1 MTDLAIE
8 STAALPSAPGKILPE
23 HFESIVRDHQKRIY
37 RILFLLLHDPDEAD
51 CLTQECFLRAF
62 ARRAGFRGEAG
73 LGTWLIR
80 IAINLARDHLK
91 NRRASFWR
99 RFLRGKEG
107 QMQSTAGIYPTPE
120 ESLSRRERLAAI
132 WSAVE
137 SLPLQQRTAFVLR
150 FGEDVP
156 LHEIAGAM
164 KLREGTVKAHLAHAT
179 AAIRRALEQRLSPQ
193 AVLPQVSTGKHQVPA
208 AGDER
213 RGLEDL

>member
-1 MTDLAIE
+1 LTDFAIE

-23 HFESIVRDHQKRIY
+23 HFESIVREHQKRIY
-37 RILFLLLHDPDEAD
+37 RILFMLLRDPDEAD

-62 ARRAGFRGEAG
+62 ARRAGFRGEAA
-73 LGTWLIR
+73 LGTWMIR

-99 RFLRGKEG
+99 RFLRGKESA
-107 QMQSTAGIYPTPE
+107 MQSMAGSFPTPE
-120 ESLSRRERLAAI
+120 ESLASREKLTAV

-137 SLPLQQRTAFVLR
+137 RLPLQQRTAFVLR

-164 KLREGTVKAHLAHAT
+164 NLREGTVKAHIANAT
-179 AAIRRALEQRLSPQ
+179 AAIRRALEQRLSPP
-193 AVLPQVSTGKHQVPA
+193 AVFPQVSTGKRQVPA
-208 AGDER
+208 TEDQR
-213 RGLEDL
+213 RGPDDL

>member
-1 MTDLAIE
+1 LTDFVIE
-8 STAALPSAPGKILPE
+8 STAALSSAPGKILPE
-23 HFESIVRDHQKRIY
+23 HFESIVREHQKRIY
-37 RILFLLLHDPDEAD
+37 RILFLLLHDADEAN

-62 ARRAGFRGEAG
+62 ARRAGFRGEAA

-99 RFLRGKEG
+99 RFLRGKEDA
-107 QMQSTAGIYPTPE
+107 MQSMAGSCPTPE
-120 ESLSRRERLAAI
+120 ESLARRERLAAV

-164 KLREGTVKAHLAHAT
+164 NLREGTVKAHLANAT
-179 AAIRRALEQRLSPQ
+179 TAIRRALEQRLSPP
-193 AVLPQVSTGKHQVPA
+193 AVLPQVKTGKQPSPA
-208 AGDER
+208 TGDEK
-213 RGLEDL
+213 RGLDNL

>member
-1 MTDLAIE
+1 LTDFAIE
-8 STAALPSAPGKILPE
+8 STTALPSAPGKILPE
-23 HFESIVRDHQKRIY
+23 HFESIVREHQKRIY
-37 RILFLLLHDPDEAD
+37 RILFLLLRDPDEAD

-62 ARRAGFRGEAG
+62 ARRAGFRGEAA

-99 RFLRGKEG
+99 RFLRGKECA
-107 QMQSTAGIYPTPE
+107 MQSMAGKFPTPE
-120 ESLSRRERLAAI
+120 ESLARRERLTAV

-137 SLPLQQRTAFVLR
+137 GLPLQQRTAFVLR

-164 KLREGTVKAHLAHAT
+164 DLREGTVKAHIANAT
-179 AAIRRALEQRLSPQ
+179 AAIRRALKQRLGPP
-193 AVLPQVSTGKHQVPA
+193 AGFPQVKTDKQQDSA
-208 AGDER
+208 ADCEKGR
-213 RGLEDL
+213 AG

>member
-1 MTDLAIE
+1 MTDFAIE
-8 STAALPSAPGKILPE
+8 SSAALPSAPGKILPE
-23 HFESIVRDHQKRIY
+23 HFESIVREHQKRIY
-37 RILFLLLHDPDEAD
+37 RILFLLLHDADEAD

-62 ARRAGFRGEAG
+62 NRRAGFRGEAA

-99 RFLRGKEG
+99 RFLRGKESA
-107 QMQSTAGIYPTPE
+107 MQSMAGNCPTPE
-120 ESLSRRERLAAI
+120 ESLVSREKLTAV

-156 LHEIAGAM
+156 LQEIAGAM
-164 KLREGTVKAHLAHAT
+164 HLREGTVKAHLANAT
-179 AAIRRALEQRLSPQ
+179 TAIRRALEQRLSPL
-193 AVLPQVSTGKHQVPA
+193 AVFPQVKTGKQQRPA
-208 AGDER
+208 TADEKRQAG
-213 RGLEDL
+213 